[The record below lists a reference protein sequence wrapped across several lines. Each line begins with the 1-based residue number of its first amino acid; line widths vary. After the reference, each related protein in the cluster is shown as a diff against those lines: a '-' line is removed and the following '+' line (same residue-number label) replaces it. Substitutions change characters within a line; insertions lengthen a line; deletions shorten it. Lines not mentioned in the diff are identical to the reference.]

1 MDYSELLWLW
11 TERSIAK
18 NEIPNRHA
26 RVTAMLKSVILVM
39 RMGASMKKLSLIA
52 GLASLLALSPALTA
66 DDGLEFHDDYY
77 LGFSQGAYYGLML
90 AGVDYNVAWC
100 MKSEL
105 AYAAASMGTGGAFQA
120 KIEQMLVDCR
130 EELADD
136 E

>member
-1 MDYSELLWLW
+1 
-11 TERSIAK
+11 
-18 NEIPNRHA
+18 
-26 RVTAMLKSVILVM
+26 
-39 RMGASMKKLSLIA
+39 MKRLSLAA

-105 AYAAASMGTGGAFQA
+105 AYEAAAMGTGGAFQA

-130 EELADD
+130 EELAGK

>member
-1 MDYSELLWLW
+1 
-11 TERSIAK
+11 
-18 NEIPNRHA
+18 
-26 RVTAMLKSVILVM
+26 
-39 RMGASMKKLSLIA
+39 
-52 GLASLLALSPALTA
+52 LTA

-105 AYAAASMGTGGAFQA
+105 AYEATAMGTGGAFQA

-130 EELADD
+130 EDLAGN